1 VTSATTARA
10 PGPST
15 RLSVVVLLAGIG
27 IVVVGLVKAITP
39 LVGPFASSPSFTTPG
54 QVRMH
59 LSSGKYV
66 VYERTGDSGFSVSGN
81 DHTTITPAAVTVT
94 PESGEPVSVFEST
107 DASER
112 ITRSGSTFVGA
123 VEFSVPAAGS
133 YTVRVE
139 GTGAGRA
146 IVARSVI
153 DTVRSSLPW
162 WGVAVFG
169 GGTAI
174 AGIVMWI
181 VGASRRKRQRQ
192 LYVAAAQAPPG
203 WYPDPGQAGRLR
215 YWDGRVWTDH
225 VH

>member
-1 VTSATTARA
+1 MASATTAKA

-15 RLSVVVLLAGIG
+15 RLSVVVLLAGVV

-39 LVGPFASSPSFTTPG
+39 LVGPLASSPSFATPG
-54 QVRMH
+54 QVRLH

-66 VYERTGDSGFSVSGN
+66 VYERTGDSGFGLSGGTR
-81 DHTTITPAAVTVT
+81 TTLTPAAVTVT
-94 PESGEPVSVFEST
+94 SDNGEPVSVRESANST
-107 DASER
+107 ER
-112 ITRSGSTFVGA
+112 ITRGGSTFAGA
-123 VEFSVPAAGS
+123 VQFSVPTAGA
-133 YTVRVE
+133 YTVGVE
-139 GTGAGRA
+139 GTGAGRV

-162 WGVAVFG
+162 WGVAVLG

-174 AGIVMWI
+174 AAIIMWI
-181 VGASRRKRQRQ
+181 VGGSRRKRQRQ
-192 LYVAAAQAPPG
+192 LYVGAAQAPPG

-215 YWDGRVWTDH
+215 YWDGRAWTGH

>member
-1 VTSATTARA
+1 VTSATTAKA

-15 RLSVVVLLAGIG
+15 RLSVAILLAGIV
-27 IVVVGLVKAITP
+27 IVAVGLLKAITP
-39 LVGPFASSPSFTTPG
+39 LVGPLASSPSFATPG
-54 QVRMH
+54 QVRVY

-66 VYERTGDSGFSVSGN
+66 VYERTGAGGFGVSGN
-81 DHTTITPAAVTVT
+81 SHTTITPAVVTVT
-94 PESGEPVSVFEST
+94 SDNGERVSVLERT
-107 DASER
+107 NVTER
-112 ITRSGSTFVGA
+112 ITRGGSTFVGA
-123 VEFSVPAAGS
+123 VRFSVPTPGS
-133 YTVRVE
+133 YTVGVE
-139 GTGAGRA
+139 GTRSGRV

-162 WGVAVFG
+162 WGVAVLG

-181 VGASRRKRQRQ
+181 VGGSRGRRQRQ
-192 LYVAAAQAPPG
+192 LYFAAAPAPPG

-215 YWDGRVWTDH
+215 YWDGRAWTDH